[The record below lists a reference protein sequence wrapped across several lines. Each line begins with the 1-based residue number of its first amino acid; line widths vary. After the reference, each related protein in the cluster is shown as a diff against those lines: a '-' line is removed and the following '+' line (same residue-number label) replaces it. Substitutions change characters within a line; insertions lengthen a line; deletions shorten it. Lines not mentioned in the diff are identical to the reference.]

1 MVMAKRSASSKFAP
15 LELVDVESTDDGTT
29 AEPDSP
35 AADDRPAVDEPFE
48 TFYRR
53 EFPRL
58 IALAHALAGRA
69 HAADIAQE
77 AMIVAYRRWD
87 VVRDYRSPAGWVR
100 GVCAHKAV
108 SVVRRKATENRAL
121 ARLRLRQSRP
131 TDPAIGADDAFW
143 QEVRQLPRRQA
154 QVTALCYARDLSV
167 SDIATTLDC
176 AEGTVKA
183 HLFRARAMLAERL
196 LADEEAGS

>member
-1 MVMAKRSASSKFAP
+1 MVMAKRSAVSRLAP
-15 LELVDVESTDDGTT
+15 LELVDVVR
-29 AEPDSP
+29 
-35 AADDRPAVDEPFE
+35 ADDAGAVPCTPAVEEIHAADEPFE

-58 IALAHALAGRA
+58 VVLAHALAGHV

-87 VVRDYRSPAGWVR
+87 VVCDYASPAGWVR

-108 SVVRRKATENRAL
+108 SLVRRRAIETRAL
-121 ARLRLRQSRP
+121 SRLRLRHLP
-131 TDPAIGADDAFW
+131 PIDPLIGDDDAFW
-143 QEVRQLPRRQA
+143 QAVRQLPRRQA
-154 QVTALCYARDLSV
+154 QVAALFYALDLSV
-167 SDIATTLDC
+167 ADVATTLDC

-183 HLFRARAMLAERL
+183 HLFRARVALAERFGV
-196 LADEEAGS
+196 DEEAKS